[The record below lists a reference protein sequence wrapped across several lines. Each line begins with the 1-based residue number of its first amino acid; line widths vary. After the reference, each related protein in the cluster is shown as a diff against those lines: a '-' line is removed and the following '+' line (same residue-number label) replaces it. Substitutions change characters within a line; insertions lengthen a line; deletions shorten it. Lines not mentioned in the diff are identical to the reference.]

1 MIRLLALLA
10 LLWLIAA
17 AAAPAPAL
25 SSEQPMLLV
34 AARPIARGAIISA
47 ADVAL
52 APAHGLVLDALS
64 DSAQAIGRTA
74 KHAIA
79 PGVYLRGDALLTP
92 PAVRRGDPVTLRIER
107 PGFSVEAAGAAV
119 ADGVQGA
126 SVAAI
131 NSSTG
136 KRLRGTVRSDGII
149 FVEGLKA
156 AQGSRHSE
164 NVNRPEGPQ
173 G

>member
-1 MIRLLALLA
+1 
-10 LLWLIAA
+10 
-17 AAAPAPAL
+17 
-25 SSEQPMLLV
+25 MLLV
-34 AARPIARGAIISA
+34 AARPIARGAIIAA

-52 APAHGLVLDALS
+52 APAHGLVLDALH
-64 DSAQAIGRTA
+64 DPAQAIGRTA
-74 KHAIA
+74 QRAIA
-79 PGVYLRGDALLTP
+79 PGVTLRGDALLTP

-119 ADGVQGA
+119 ADAVQGA
-126 SVAAI
+126 SVAVV

-164 NVNRPEGPQ
+164 NVNRPEGSQ